1 MAKKRIFPEPPKP
14 EDFGET
20 LPPKKEIDTSVYN
33 KDDTHKYDDVYTH
46 TSTDKHTHTYEHIKQ
61 PQQQERKKKRVQLLT
76 LESLVDRMDAYAAK
90 RGVPRVAVFE
100 AAVAAYLDMVDPQD

>member
-1 MAKKRIFPEPPKP
+1 MAKKRIFTEPPKP

-20 LPPKKEIDTSVYN
+20 LPPKKENEAPAYN
-33 KDDTHKYDDVYTH
+33 YTHNHNDVYA
-46 TSTDKHTHTYEHIKQ
+46 DNHTHAYEHIKQ